1 MPGAFEG
8 KTQGEWNEGRELV
21 TCSVQPQ
28 KLAAMT
34 WLPDTNMLVI

>member
-8 KTQGEWNEGRELV
+8 KTQGNWNEGRELV
-21 TCSVQPQ
+21 ICSVQPQ

-34 WLPDTNMLVI
+34 WLPDANMPVI